1 MDAGDDVIERGEK
14 VVRKVEGAVLEDVA
28 LGAGEEVERAVR
40 EVADAGDLVGEA
52 LRIEAARL
60 EGEVGDVVLDR
71 TLLPAI
77 RGLERLSLLAHRF
90 QMGLTQQYV
99 LYILVALALL
109 SLTLLPFDKLIAF
122 LGTN

>member
-1 MDAGDDVIERGEK
+1 MTGVQTC
-14 VVRKVEGAVLEDVA
+14 A
-28 LGAGEEVERAVR
+28 LP
-40 EVADAGDLVGEA
+40 
-52 LRIEAARL
+52 ISEAARL

-77 RGLERLSLLAHRF
+77 RGLERLSLWAHRF